1 MDLICKYCVLR
12 GPGGP
17 VINCAKIVFYVWI
30 FKTMIAFLVLIL
42 SAFGIGWFVLWKMHC
57 VFPKPLENVVISVG
71 IGLGAW
77 CYVLFL
83 LGHLGLL
90 YPLLFMVIALASAV
104 PAIAWIAKNIRQAR
118 FQFPEITLSFFD
130 AAALTLTFGLLAL
143 TLICCFSPVVGGISN
158 DEIATHLSVPKSWLL
173 LHKIVALPD
182 SSSAIAGHIELLFLW
197 VMAFAPES
205 GPKLFSW
212 ICLLLCMTI
221 MYNFTRDKIGA
232 RAALYAC
239 IFTVI
244 NPLIFRVS
252 CTAFID
258 IPAAF
263 FLLLAL
269 WALWRFNGTGKKA
282 LLLLSAFFL
291 GTGCGAKPTVYFYV
305 PAFFILCAAVLFS
318 QKKRGIT
325 FIKTLAWFSALVCV
339 FAAPWPARNIILS
352 GSPTFPP
359 PLFLYALHGNRP
371 FVFSGQ
377 PYTKKDASAMYAYY
391 RSRIEKH
398 GTGIKNFFLLPWNIT
413 MHPESLSIGD
423 SIGAIMLS
431 FLPIVF
437 FFRKRPAW
445 INAVLIFCL
454 IAGGCIYFL
463 IIPEARYFIAA
474 FFALAPVLAWTIKNV
489 RHCAPRIFV
498 LVKIVVLCNCAF
510 SCAIGVRVLL
520 PSCKAAI
527 NPEYRRTYRQ
537 KNTPFY
543 EAFEFCNKEKPSDLV
558 VLHDNQVFYYLKTAY
573 RVDEKVLDNIKP
585 YQKSC
590 ILDIDY
596 SQTLDRDWKMQS
608 NAYCI
613 REVPS
618 FLKLIFNG
626 PDARIYQ
633 VR

>member
-1 MDLICKYCVLR
+1 MPKNQTPTFPPYCKRGCLLMDLICKYCVLC

-17 VINCAKIVFYVWI
+17 VINCAKIVLYVWI
-30 FKTMIAFLVLIL
+30 FKTMIAFFVLIL
-42 SAFGIGWFVLWKMHC
+42 SAFGIGRFVLWKMHC
-57 VFPKPLENVVISVG
+57 VFPKPLENVVSSVG

-90 YPLLFMVIALASAV
+90 YPWLFMVIALASAV

-118 FQFPEITLSFFD
+118 FQFPEITFSFFD

-282 LLLLSAFFL
+282 LLFLSAFFI

-305 PAFFILCAAVLFS
+305 PAFFILCAVVLFS

-377 PYTKKDASAMYAYY
+377 PYTKKDASAMYD
-391 RSRIEKH
+391 
-398 GTGIKNFFLLPWNIT
+398 LLPLTN
-413 MHPESLSIGD
+413 
-423 SIGAIMLS
+423 
-431 FLPIVF
+431 
-437 FFRKRPAW
+437 RKTW
-445 INAVLIFCL
+445 HGHKKLFL
-454 IAGGCIYFL
+454 IALEHY
-463 IIPEARYFIAA
+463 
-474 FFALAPVLAWTIKNV
+474 
-489 RHCAPRIFV
+489 HAPRI
-498 LVKIVVLCNCAF
+498 VVHRRFDRHHYVVVSADCFFLPETASLDQCGPDFLPHRGRVHLF
-510 SCAIGVRVLL
+510 SHYSGGPLFHCRIFRAG
-520 PSCKAAI
+520 PG
-527 NPEYRRTYRQ
+527 PG
-537 KNTPFY
+537 
-543 EAFEFCNKEKPSDLV
+543 
-558 VLHDNQVFYYLKTAY
+558 
-573 RVDEKVLDNIKP
+573 LDNGKCASLRSANFRACQNHGP
-585 YQKSC
+585 LQLC
-590 ILDIDY
+590 VFL
-596 SQTLDRDWKMQS
+596 RH
-608 NAYCI
+608 
-613 REVPS
+613 RRPRS
-618 FLKLIFNG
+618 FAFM
-626 PDARIYQ
+626 
-633 VR
+633 